1 MAVCPKCGRKL
12 KLTDIKPTCPG
23 CGVNLLYYKIEERLE
38 VDAINAELEHAK
50 TQKRVDRAKDAMFG
64 TPLAIVRLVLLV
76 LVVGMFFVPL
86 ATFHAVGPYFDKTTT
101 LNALE
106 IYNSVSSL
114 DFDGMFVLA
123 GSPVLKTSF
132 MFLAI
137 SAVTI
142 VVSVLCALLELIFSF
157 LSSSPHGFSRNITL
171 ASVGIVS
178 AVASLI
184 TYKKFLTNIESVF
197 SGIID
202 GSVKVGIYLV
212 IAAFVLCIVIN
223 IIIKVKHKPVKYKDT
238 YVDSVPYEVFVEKF
252 GIKKYDM
259 ESLNAIKSDM
269 EQYKVVEE

>member
-12 KLTDIKPTCPG
+12 RLIDIKPTCPG
-23 CGVNLLYYKIEERLE
+23 CGVNLLYYGIEDRLE

-50 TQKRVDRAKDAMFG
+50 TQKKVDRAKDALFG
-64 TPLAIVRLVLLV
+64 TPFAIVRLVLLV
-76 LVVGMFFVPL
+76 LAVGMFFIPL

-106 IYNSVSSL
+106 IYNSVSAL
-114 DFDGMFVLA
+114 DFDGMLVLA
-123 GSPVLKTSF
+123 ESPVLKTSF
-132 MFLAI
+132 IFLAV

-142 VVSVLCALLELIFSF
+142 VVSILCALLELIFSF

-184 TYKKFLTNIESVF
+184 TYKKFLANIETVF
-197 SGIID
+197 SGLID

-212 IAAFVLCIVIN
+212 LVAFVLCIAIN
-223 IIIKVKHKPVKYKDT
+223 IIIKVKNHPVKYTDT
-238 YVDSVPYEVFVEKF
+238 YVDSIPYETFIEKF
-252 GIKKYDM
+252 GIKKYDIK
-259 ESLNAIKSDM
+259 SLEAIKSEMD
-269 EQYKVVEE
+269 QYKVADE

>member
-12 KLTDIKPTCPG
+12 RLIDIKPTCPG
-23 CGVNLLYYKIEERLE
+23 CGVNLLYYGIEDRLE

-50 TQKRVDRAKDAMFG
+50 TQKKVDRAKDALFG
-64 TPLAIVRLVLLV
+64 TPFAIVRLVLLV
-76 LVVGMFFVPL
+76 LAVGMFFIPL

-106 IYNSVSSL
+106 IYNSVSAL
-114 DFDGMFVLA
+114 DFDGMLVLA
-123 GSPVLKTSF
+123 ESPVLKTSF
-132 MFLAI
+132 IFLAV

-142 VVSVLCALLELIFSF
+142 VVSILCALLELIFSF

-184 TYKKFLTNIESVF
+184 TYKKFLASIETVF
-197 SGIID
+197 SGLID

-212 IAAFVLCIVIN
+212 LVAFVLCIAIN
-223 IIIKVKHKPVKYKDT
+223 IIIKVKNHPVKYTDT
-238 YVDSVPYEVFVEKF
+238 YVDSIPYETFIEKF
-252 GIKKYDM
+252 GIKKYDIK
-259 ESLNAIKSDM
+259 SLEAIKSEMD
-269 EQYKVVEE
+269 QYKVADE

>member
-12 KLTDIKPTCPG
+12 KITDIKPTCPG

-64 TPLAIVRLVLLV
+64 SPLAIVRLVLLV

-86 ATFHAVGPYFDKTTT
+86 ATFHADGPYFDKTTS

-184 TYKKFLTNIESVF
+184 TYKKFLVNIESVF

-212 IAAFVLCIVIN
+212 IAAFVLCIAIN
-223 IIIKVKHKPVKYKDT
+223 IIIKVQHKPIKYKDT

-259 ESLNAIKSDM
+259 ESLDAIRADM
-269 EQYKVVEE
+269 QQYKVVED

>member
-12 KLTDIKPTCPG
+12 RLIDIKPTCPG
-23 CGVNLLYYKIEERLE
+23 CGVNLLYYGIEDRLE

-50 TQKRVDRAKDAMFG
+50 TQKKVDRAKDALFG
-64 TPLAIVRLVLLV
+64 TPFAIVRLVLLV
-76 LVVGMFFVPL
+76 LAVGMFFIPL

-106 IYNSVSSL
+106 IYNSVSAL
-114 DFDGMFVLA
+114 DFDGMLVLA
-123 GSPVLKTSF
+123 ESPVLKTSF
-132 MFLAI
+132 IFLAI

-142 VVSVLCALLELIFSF
+142 VVSILCALLELIFSF

-184 TYKKFLTNIESVF
+184 TYKKFLASIETVF
-197 SGIID
+197 SGLID

-212 IAAFVLCIVIN
+212 LVAFVLCIAIN
-223 IIIKVKHKPVKYKDT
+223 IIIKVKNHPVKYTDT
-238 YVDSVPYEVFVEKF
+238 YVDSIPYETFIEKF
-252 GIKKYDM
+252 GIKKYDIK
-259 ESLNAIKSDM
+259 SLEAIKSEMD
-269 EQYKVVEE
+269 QYKVADE